1 MLFAHKCKDGF
12 MGMAKFYQ
20 GLLEEEV
27 TNANCGKTINRVQP
41 LEVVQRFHQFHQE
54 VDQKHL
60 QFHLEVAQKH
70 RLLHQEVAPHH
81 LDPLDL
87 DQKNQ
92 LFLQVADHKNHQDLP
107 PGVEARQKEQH
118 RREVDPQE
126 KELEKVQVLK
136 RKPDLK
142 DQVPRKPP
150 KGHQQERRK
159 QQDLEDLAR
168 RESQLD
174 PMVQK
179 ALDPREFY
187 QKSTSTLVQ
196 DPLLSRVQR
205 KPLEMHSRL

>member
-1 MLFAHKCKDGF
+1 MMLFAHKCKDGF

-41 LEVVQRFHQFHQE
+41 LEVVQRF
-54 VDQKHL
+54 
-60 QFHLEVAQKH
+60 
-70 RLLHQEVAPHH
+70 H